1 MIENAADI
9 AVTVVLALADRATEI
24 AVRLPAGATLGD
36 ALEASGLAERHPDVD
51 MARARVGIFGKLSD
65 RKAVL
70 ADGDR
75 VDLGPF
81 ATSEPNC
88 AVRRTALRWLAC
100 GELSDASGS

>member
-1 MIENAADI
+1 MIVENAPDI
-9 AVTVVLALADRATEI
+9 EVNVVLALRDRATEI

-36 ALEASGLAERHPDVD
+36 ALEASGLAKRHPDVD

-75 VDLGPF
+75 VEVYRALIANPK
-81 ATSEPNC
+81 E
-88 AVRRTALRWLAC
+88 RRLKRAAARRKLQPK
-100 GELSDASGS
+100 